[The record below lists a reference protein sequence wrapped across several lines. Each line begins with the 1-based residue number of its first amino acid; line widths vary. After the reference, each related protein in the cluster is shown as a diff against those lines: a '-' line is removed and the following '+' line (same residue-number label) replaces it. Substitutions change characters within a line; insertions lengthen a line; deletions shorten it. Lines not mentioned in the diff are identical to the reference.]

1 MTLKANQQGP
11 DVNGRIFELAGG
23 YYSELRYERSKGA
36 VWKTDDTFTP
46 SAVAAKWHEVR
57 NFDGAE
63 HPVNS
68 EDVDMMVSLDATLPV
83 KADIQ
88 GLLKKAQASTNKQAS
103 PAVGFKGKT
112 VVITGAGAG
121 LGRSYALMFGK
132 LGANVVI
139 NDVTKEGA
147 ESVVKEVKQGMFTLI
162 LVV

>member
-68 EDVDMMVSLDATLPV
+68 EDVDMMVSLNETPPV
-83 KADIQ
+83 KADVS
-88 GLLKKAQASTNKQAS
+88 GSAE
-103 PAVGFKGKT
+103 KG
-112 VVITGAGAG
+112 
-121 LGRSYALMFGK
+121 SSFH
-132 LGANVVI
+132 
-139 NDVTKEGA
+139 
-147 ESVVKEVKQGMFTLI
+147 
-162 LVV
+162 